1 VPILYAK
8 PVYIRSKSL
17 ALKPT
22 LTELSLLNLCFLGP
36 NVSSIV
42 TDQTNPAPRVLP
54 ILFLGVLMAALD
66 IAIVGPAL
74 PAIRETFG
82 VDERSIAWVF
92 NTFVLFNLVGLG
104 LMAKL
109 SDVLGRRLVYTVDV
123 LLFGAGSLVVALSPS
138 FTVLLVGRAMQGIAA
153 SGIFPVASAVI
164 GDTFAPERRGRM
176 LGVLG
181 SVYGVAFIIG
191 PMIGGI
197 LLQFGW
203 TWLFLINI
211 PLALVIALVGY
222 RRLPA
227 IRRPGSQQ
235 LDWSGIGLL
244 SIMLGA
250 LAYGINQI
258 DTTAFVESMTS
269 RAVWPFLL
277 ISLFL
282 LPVFIWN
289 ERRAADPLVRL
300 SLFQNRQVVLAAL
313 MAGGAGMT
321 EAAFIFFTALAI
333 AAFGVSTSTASF
345 MLLPLVFAVAIGSPL
360 AGYILDRVG
369 SRAIVLVGA
378 ACLTIGLA
386 IIGLF
391 PALKFAFYGG
401 SIIIGF
407 GLAALLGSA
416 LSYILLNEA
425 RAEERTVAQ
434 GISTLAIGVGQLM
447 GGALIGAVAASGE
460 GAVAG
465 YAGAFLTIA
474 AIALVLTLLAL
485 GLKKRASEL
494 QHGG

>member
-1 VPILYAK
+1 M
-8 PVYIRSKSL
+8 
-17 ALKPT
+17 
-22 LTELSLLNLCFLGP
+22 
-36 NVSSIV
+36 
-42 TDQTNPAPRVLP
+42 TDHTKPAPRVLP

-82 VDERSIAWVF
+82 VDERAIAWVF

-109 SDVLGRRLVYTVDV
+109 SDVFGRRMVYTVDV

-138 FTVLLVGRAMQGIAA
+138 FTVLLMGRALQGLAA

-191 PMIGGI
+191 PIIAGI
-197 LLQFGW
+197 LLQVGW
-203 TWLFLINI
+203 PWLFGINV
-211 PLALVIALVGY
+211 PLAVLIAFLGF
-222 RRLPA
+222 RKLPA
-227 IRRPGSQQ
+227 TRRPGAGR
-235 LDWSGIGLL
+235 LDWAGIGVLGVLL
-244 SIMLGA
+244 GS
-250 LAYGINQI
+250 LAYGINQV

-269 RAVWPFLL
+269 LAVWPFLL
-277 ISLFL
+277 VALAL
-282 LPVFIWN
+282 LPLFIWN
-289 ERRAADPLVRL
+289 ERRAADPLLRL

-313 MAGGAGMT
+313 LAGGAGMT
-321 EAAFIFFTALAI
+321 EAAFIFFPALAV
-333 AAFGVSTSTASF
+333 AAFGVTKSAASF

-360 AGYILDRVG
+360 AGRVLDRVG
-369 SRAIVLVGA
+369 SRAIVLTGSS
-378 ACLTIGLA
+378 CLAMGLA
-386 IIGLF
+386 LIGLF
-391 PALKFAFYGG
+391 PATRLVFYGG
-401 SIIIGF
+401 SVFIGF

-434 GISTLAIGVGQLM
+434 GISTLAISIGQLM

-460 GAVAG
+460 EAVAG
-465 YAGAFLTIA
+465 YAGAFLTIS

-494 QHGG
+494 REGEWERGEKGDQSKNENRSTKN